1 MDGLIHAAN
10 TRSANSSLVILNLS
24 HIFFTR
30 WVINMHSC
38 LKHFTNKI
46 KRHNNNWV
54 NSRVEEI
61 LLTSFPWLSSKLPFH
76 SLGRPSRTLARV
88 RHVCSHY
95 TAPLPQTSCSIARAC
110 AVLPSHLRSLSPALP
125 LILHN
130 AIIADVETNR
140 SATGQPCAHA
150 ITRHFRHHF
159 IPHPSLFSAS
169 CSFSDLWCIEV
180 IDGRCYCKC
189 HVCSS
194 LGLALS
200 YCR

>member
-61 LLTSFPWLSSKLPFH
+61 LLTGFPWLSSTLPFH

-140 SATGQPCAHA
+140 SATGQPCHY
-150 ITRHFRHHF
+150 
-159 IPHPSLFSAS
+159 PPLSPSLHSPSIFF
-169 CSFSDLWCIEV
+169 CELQLFRTMLHRCI
-180 IDGRCYCKC
+180 DRRCYCKC

-194 LGLALS
+194 LG
-200 YCR
+200 